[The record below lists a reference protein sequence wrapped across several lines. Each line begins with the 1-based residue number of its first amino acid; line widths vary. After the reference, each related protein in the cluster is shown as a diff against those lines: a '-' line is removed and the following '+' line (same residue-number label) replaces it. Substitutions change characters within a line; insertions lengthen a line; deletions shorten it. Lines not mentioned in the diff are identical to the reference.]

1 MSTSK
6 DSTNVA
12 AAPVG
17 NQTATSSALQMEV
30 LQELPTSS
38 EIIEGWRS
46 LTDNPMS
53 GPDWLM
59 PWWDNYS
66 TTSDTLQL
74 ITFTN
79 QGQLVAL
86 APLYLENG
94 QDFKLL
100 GSGKVCSDHSELL
113 IGDSTSVTQA
123 ESLLLDWLTSDQA
136 PQWRSLQ
143 LEAIDSDSQTVK
155 ITGQWNGKLSVCDQP
170 GEPSCSIE
178 LPSDWDEYLKSLSKN
193 HRKRVRRWTRQ
204 HLESE
209 QVQRRSTTSGWNLEE
224 AYECLVHLHNLRRSV
239 LTEKGAF
246 ESEQFSKFHRDAFQ
260 RLAQQEQAAISA
272 ILIDDKPIAVEY
284 ELMNRDTVFAYQSGV
299 DINRDELSSPG
310 SISVLVRLQSA
321 ITAGRKTFDL
331 MRGDE
336 DYKSHWKAERAITR
350 NIIIWPRNRTGD
362 IARLKYHTKRTL
374 RSTARSAKDYV
385 KGLLKKFKKS

>member
-12 AAPVG
+12 AAPVA

-113 IGDSTSVTQA
+113 IGDLTSVTQA

-155 ITGQWNGKLSVCDQP
+155 ITGQWNGCLLYTSPSPRDQR
-170 GEPSCSIE
+170 GSRMPS
-178 LPSDWDEYLKSLSKN
+178 
-193 HRKRVRRWTRQ
+193 
-204 HLESE
+204 
-209 QVQRRSTTSGWNLEE
+209 
-224 AYECLVHLHNLRRSV
+224 
-239 LTEKGAF
+239 
-246 ESEQFSKFHRDAFQ
+246 
-260 RLAQQEQAAISA
+260 SA
-272 ILIDDKPIAVEY
+272 
-284 ELMNRDTVFAYQSGV
+284 
-299 DINRDELSSPG
+299 
-310 SISVLVRLQSA
+310 
-321 ITAGRKTFDL
+321 
-331 MRGDE
+331 
-336 DYKSHWKAERAITR
+336 
-350 NIIIWPRNRTGD
+350 
-362 IARLKYHTKRTL
+362 
-374 RSTARSAKDYV
+374 
-385 KGLLKKFKKS
+385 